1 MENYIPHRGKLHAR
15 GGGGIAFEAGLGQDR
30 GMETNGWGRWIGL
43 AACLWA
49 ATAFAQEAPEP
60 VVLTVLG
67 TNYTAKELGVE
78 ADSPPDLLL
87 TRTFTKIQ
95 GGIMGAYLEKLN
107 YQPSEEEL
115 KEYCRRVAPTTEEAK
130 AMFGN
135 DTMLSSE
142 FIFESFWQDW
152 RREADDK
159 YGAMQMAANDLKEWK
174 FAQALFAQYGGRVC
188 MGSFNIPGAF
198 EAARAHLAACEAAGD
213 FTIHAA
219 DLRERYWA
227 LIRTPPPAPLM
238 PEEEGRAA
246 LAEHPAD
253 RQKREAVQGLT
264 EHLQGK
270 PSPQSD
276 PEQLGRLGEATPP

>member
-1 MENYIPHRGKLHAR
+1 M
-15 GGGGIAFEAGLGQDR
+15 GQNR
-30 GMETNGWGRWIGL
+30 GMKTNHMGRRIGW

-49 ATAFAQEAPEP
+49 AAALAQEAPEP

-78 ADSPPDLLL
+78 DDSPPDLLL
-87 TRTFTKIQ
+87 TRTFAKIQ
-95 GGIMGAYLEKLN
+95 SGIMGAYSEKLN

-115 KEYCRRVAPTTEEAK
+115 KEYCRRSAPTAEE
-130 AMFGN
+130 MIS
-135 DTMLSSE
+135 MLGSTTSMSSE
-142 FIFESFWQDW
+142 EIFEGFWQDW
-152 RREADDK
+152 QREADDK
-159 YGAMQMAANDLKEWK
+159 YGAIQMAANDLKEWK
-174 FAQALFAQYGGRVC
+174 FAQALFAQYGGRVS

-219 DLRERYWA
+219 DLRTRYWA

-253 RQKREAVQGLT
+253 RQKREAVKGLT
-264 EHLQGK
+264 EYLKGK

-276 PEQLGRLGEATPP
+276 PEQPGRLGEATLP

>member
-1 MENYIPHRGKLHAR
+1 M
-15 GGGGIAFEAGLGQDR
+15 Q
-30 GMETNGWGRWIGL
+30 TNGLGRWIGL

-49 ATAFAQEAPEP
+49 AAAFAQEAPEP

-95 GGIMGAYLEKLN
+95 GGIMGAYSEKLN

-115 KEYCRRVAPTTEEAK
+115 KEYCRRAAPTAEDMDAIYGQDHP
-130 AMFGN
+130 AFLNPDM
-135 DTMLSSE
+135 
-142 FIFESFWQDW
+142 IFEGLWQDW
-152 RREADDK
+152 QREADDK

-188 MGSFNIPGAF
+188 MGSFNIPGAV
-198 EAARAHLAACEAAGD
+198 EAARSHLAAGEAAGD

-227 LIRTPPPAPLM
+227 LIRTPPPGPLM

-253 RQKREAVQGLT
+253 RQKREAVKGLT

-270 PSPQSD
+270 PRRRPD
-276 PEQLGRLGEATPP
+276 PEPPGCLGEATLP